1 MEESILRRLPVQT
14 LQPYSKSL
22 WTSLM
27 VRMVSLSMYMHVTA
41 ITDIHVRIIKPYAL
55 AVLCIITLDE
65 KDLFV
70 KGM

>member
-1 MEESILRRLPVQT
+1 
-14 LQPYSKSL
+14 
-22 WTSLM
+22 
-27 VRMVSLSMYMHVTA
+27 MHVTA